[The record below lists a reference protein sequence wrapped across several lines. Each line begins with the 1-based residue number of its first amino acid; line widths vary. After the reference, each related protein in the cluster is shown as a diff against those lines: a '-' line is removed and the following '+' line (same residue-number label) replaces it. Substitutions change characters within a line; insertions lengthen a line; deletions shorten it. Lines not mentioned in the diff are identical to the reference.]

1 MGIKFGPAIPK
12 ASVAPT
18 PNFSGAAAADS
29 RSKIMAEALR
39 SRQIASA
46 IELYNT
52 GMGKRTPI
60 YDKFNELLG
69 PDEEAATTTL
79 LSDEVPTDDI
89 LSEELIPPIPVEDP
103 AIIET
108 ATPLNM
114 GDGTT
119 IEGLQNGL
127 NVEQLLEEDML
138 RKQFLESLDEEDV
151 TRKLFDNNSFDLAN
165 ILRMGFQ

>member
-18 PNFSGAAAADS
+18 PNFAGAAAADS

-60 YDKFNELLG
+60 YDKFDEWLG
-69 PDEEAATTTL
+69 PDEEAATATL

-89 LSEELIPPIPVEDP
+89 LGEELIEPIPVEDP
-103 AIIET
+103 YISATAI
-108 ATPLNM
+108 PLQM
-114 GDGTT
+114 DDGTT
-119 IEGLQNGL
+119 LEGLQEEFNA
-127 NVEQLLEEDML
+127 EQLLEEEML
-138 RKQFLESLDEEDV
+138 RKQLLEPLDEEDV
-151 TRKLFDNNSFDLAN
+151 ARKLFDNNSFDLAN
-165 ILRMGFQ
+165 ILRMGLE